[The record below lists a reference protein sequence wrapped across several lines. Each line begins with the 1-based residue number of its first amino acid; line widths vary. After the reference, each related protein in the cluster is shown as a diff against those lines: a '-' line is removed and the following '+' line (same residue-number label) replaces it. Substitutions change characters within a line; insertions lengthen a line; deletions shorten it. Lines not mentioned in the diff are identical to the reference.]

1 MRKNGNFAI
10 FEGFGV
16 QTRKYPKNRIFR
28 DKQGYAA
35 PKLSKKPEKKCKI
48 FPKIAKKWQ
57 KKGIFRPFYG
67 APRPRKWEKCLR
79 TPRSL
84 GGHLYAPA
92 PKQWSIG
99 APPGFRVFSMKI
111 SHFRVKSRKSGICRI
126 NPFKTSQNRQKREN
140 QRKLGVFKGP
150 NGVLQVLYNRYINT
164 LQILYTQYSYT
175 IESIQYLYRT

>member
-1 MRKNGNFAI
+1 MPKIAKNGN

-16 QTRKYPKNRIFR
+16 QTRKYPKMDQKIIFSVTNRVTQLR
-28 DKQGYAA
+28 
-35 PKLSKKPEKKCKI
+35 KPDKKCKI
-48 FPKIAKKWQ
+48 FPKFAKKWQ
-57 KKGIFRPFYG
+57 KKGIFRAFYG

-126 NPFKTSQNRQKREN
+126 NPFKTPQNRQKRE
-140 QRKLGVFKGP
+140 
-150 NGVLQVLYNRYINT
+150 Y
-164 LQILYTQYSYT
+164 
-175 IESIQYLYRT
+175 